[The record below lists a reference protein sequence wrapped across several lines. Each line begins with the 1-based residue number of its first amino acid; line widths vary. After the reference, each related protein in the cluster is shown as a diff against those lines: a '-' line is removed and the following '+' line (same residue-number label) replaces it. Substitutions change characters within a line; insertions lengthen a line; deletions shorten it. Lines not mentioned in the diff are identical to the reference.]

1 MIRSLAVIAIFSS
14 FVSSAMADNKEVK
27 VKSFANES
35 KTQFEARTKWWKDA
49 KFGMF
54 IHWGVYAV
62 PADATLKDGVK
73 KGIAEWYFSNKQMQM
88 SDYQKFAP
96 QFNPEKFDAKKW
108 VGTARNAGMK
118 YIVITSKH
126 HDGF

>member
-1 MIRSLAVIAIFSS
+1 MCSNLIRITLACLMIISVRTANSGQTP
-14 FVSSAMADNKEVK
+14 NTGETPEQ
-27 VKSFANES
+27 FA
-35 KTQFEARTKWWKDA
+35 ARTKWWRDA

-88 SDYQKFAP
+88 ADYQKFAA
-96 QFNPEKFDAKKW
+96 QFNPEKFDARKW
-108 VGTARNAGMK
+108 VETAKNAGMK

-126 HDGF
+126 